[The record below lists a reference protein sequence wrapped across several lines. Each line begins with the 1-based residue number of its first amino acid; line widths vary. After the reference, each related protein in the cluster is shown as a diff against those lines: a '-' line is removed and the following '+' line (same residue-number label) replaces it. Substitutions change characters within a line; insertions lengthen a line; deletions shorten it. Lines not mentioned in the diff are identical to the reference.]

1 MISKEK
7 KFQDFLNAVSKLEP
21 IEYCG
26 LCKILCV
33 PMIDENKEALPFD
46 TTLEQVIN
54 KFLGMSRKPR
64 RQLMKVLRDLTE
76 NDKDGT
82 SSKN

>member
-7 KFQDFLNAVSKLEP
+7 KFQEFLSVVSRLEP
-21 IEYCG
+21 AEYCG

-33 PMIDENKEALPFD
+33 PMIDENKDPLPFD
-46 TTLEQVIN
+46 TTLEQVMD
-54 KFLGMSRKPR
+54 KFLEMSRKPR
-64 RQLMKVLRDLTE
+64 RQLMKVLRALME
-76 NDKDGT
+76 SDKDGT